1 MSETNRTAGIFTG
14 TTNTNSVNLGIT
26 TLCSMKCPKCSIGMP
41 ALMKSKRAYHEPM
54 DNIFDDLLT
63 MTNSNKDKLKR
74 IHITGGEPTLH
85 PQFEDIA
92 DRLTGEDS
100 RLGNEFLTIESNGWG
115 YEKYRSVFRWFD
127 KVFITHY
134 LQDAMYPGSPDNTAI
149 VEMAQKD
156 LGDKLIR
163 EPPVK
168 HETQHLLP
176 IVDSSPCSKWFS
188 PGLPCGYYHRKL
200 YPCCVSFGIDENLGI
215 PITADWREQIR
226 GKNKGCHQCCY
237 RGT

>member
-1 MSETNRTAGIFTG
+1 
-14 TTNTNSVNLGIT
+14 
-26 TLCSMKCPKCSIGMP
+26 MP
-41 ALMKSKRAYHEPM
+41 ALMKSKRAYHEPIN
-54 DNIFDDLLT
+54 NIFLDLKT
-63 MTNSNKDKLKR
+63 MVMQEPLKR
-74 IHITGGEPTLH
+74 IHVTGGEPTLH
-85 PQFEDIA
+85 PEFQNVIWT
-92 DRLTGEDS
+92 LTDDNS
-100 RLGNEFLTIESNGWG
+100 DAKWRTTYVTIETNGWG
-115 YEKYRSVFRWFD
+115 YERYRNLFPVFD

-134 LQDAMYPGSPDNTAI
+134 LQDAVYPGSPDNTAI

-156 LGDKLIR
+156 LGNKLIR

-226 GKNKGCHQCCY
+226 GKEKGCNSCAY

>member
-1 MSETNRTAGIFTG
+1 MSETNRTAGIFSG

-41 ALMKSKRAYHEPM
+41 ALMKSKRAKHA
-54 DNIFDDLLT
+54 DLTELFADLT
-63 MTNSNKDKLKR
+63 TLTLSQQFKR

-85 PQFEDIA
+85 PDFEEIV
-92 DRLTGEDS
+92 EHIY
-100 RLGNEFLTIESNGWG
+100 NENLSEHMTIESNGWG
-115 YEKYRSVFRWFD
+115 YEKYKDTFRYAFE

-134 LQDAMYPGSPDNTAI
+134 LQDAVYPGSPDNTAI

-156 LGDKLIR
+156 LGSKLIR

-176 IVDSSPCSKWFS
+176 IANTSPCSKWFS

-215 PITADWREQIR
+215 PITADWREQIL
-226 GKNKGCHQCCY
+226 GKAKGCESCAY